1 MIFEDEK
8 KLLKIIKFA
17 PTVFIIIVTTIFL
30 LIQYTKTKTSF
41 ENEKNKIQTDYSQKN
56 KELIKQR
63 VSEVYDFI
71 KREQEQT
78 EYELKSSLNE
88 AVDNA
93 YAIASTIYNQ
103 NKDKDIQ
110 TIKKLIIDALRNIR
124 FLDGRGYYFV
134 YENTGKNILLP
145 HNPELEGKDF
155 WEHQDAKGSYIIKDM
170 TSLLSKKDK
179 AFYEW
184 YWYNPKN
191 PDKQRKKLGL
201 VRNFEPFDWFIGTG
215 EYVQDFEKQMQ
226 ERVLNHIREIRYG
239 NSGYIFII
247 NYDSIYLSHI
257 RKNFINQNAVAN
269 NDTVDIKK
277 VIEELIDISK
287 NGEGYYSYIQNKKPG
302 IDEPITKTSYVKGL
316 NEWQWMIGTGFYE
329 DEIKSSIKKR
339 KIQLENQ
346 FENYLLNTLEVTLLV
361 TVLLL
366 LISTYLSKILQKR
379 FLRYK
384 KAIEEKALENTRQHT
399 LLSQQSKMAAMG
411 EMIGNIAHQW
421 RQPLSTISTVSTGL
435 KLQKELNIID
445 DKDLYDG
452 LDNINNTVQYLS
464 NTIDDFRN
472 FFRTDKEKSQFS
484 VQESFDNAI
493 SLVKTSFHNKEIE
506 IIKNSEDYEINSYK
520 NELIQ
525 VIINLLNNAKDELIK
540 KDKNFE
546 KIVFLS
552 VFKEDNSIKI
562 QVKDNAG
569 GIPEDIIDRVFEPY
583 FTTKHQSQGTGIG
596 LYMSREIIVK
606 NMNGKVEVYNTS
618 FNYNNILFKGAVF
631 QIDLPLHT

>member
-78 EYELKSSLNE
+78 EYELKFSLNE

-124 FLDGRGYYFV
+124 FLDGRGYYFI

-201 VRNFEPFDWFIGTG
+201 VKNFEPFDWFIGTG

-226 ERVLNHIREIRYG
+226 ERVLKHIREIRYG
-239 NSGYIFII
+239 KSGYIFII

-257 RKNFINQNAVAN
+257 RKNFINQNAVTN
-269 NDTVDIKK
+269 NDAVYIKK
-277 VIEELIDISK
+277 VIQDLIEISK
-287 NGEGYYSYIQNKKPG
+287 NGEGYYTYIQNKKPG
-302 IDEPITKTSYVKGL
+302 IDVPIKKTSYVKGL

-346 FENYLLNTLEVTLLV
+346 FENYLLNILEITLLV

-366 LISTYLSKILQKR
+366 LISTYLSRILQKR

-384 KAIEEKALENTRQHT
+384 KAIEEKALENTRQQT
-399 LLSQQSKMAAMG
+399 LLAQQSKMAAMG

-421 RQPLSTISTVSTGL
+421 RQPLSIISTTASGL
-435 KLQKELNIID
+435 KLQKEMNILS
-445 DKDLYDG
+445 DKYLIEG

-472 FFRTDKEKSQFS
+472 FFKTDKDKKCFKI
-484 VQESFDNAI
+484 QESFDNAI
-493 SLVKTSFHNKEIE
+493 SLVKTSFHNKGIK
-506 IIKNSEDYEINSYK
+506 IIKNKEDYEISSYK

-540 KDKNFE
+540 KDKNFQ
-546 KIVFLS
+546 KIIFLS

-569 GIPEDIIDRVFEPY
+569 GIPEEIIDRVFEPY

-606 NMNGKVEVYNTS
+606 NMNGKIEAFNTS
-618 FNYNNILFKGAVF
+618 FTYNNTLFKGAVF
-631 QIDLPLHT
+631 EIDLPLYT